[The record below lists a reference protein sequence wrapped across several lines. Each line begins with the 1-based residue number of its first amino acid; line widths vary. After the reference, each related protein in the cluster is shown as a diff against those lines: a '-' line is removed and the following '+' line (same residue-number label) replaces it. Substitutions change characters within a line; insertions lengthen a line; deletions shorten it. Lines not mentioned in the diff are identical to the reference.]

1 MTRRRYLSLGH
12 RLFQHTPVMLLR
24 ILKTIVIAA
33 WAVLMLEPANAAAP
47 TGLTSEDLRIPDHMS
62 DVVVN
67 GEKTAYENVLNAYRD
82 AQAKHPTDAG
92 LALAQCKFI
101 ERFAESEDLSWADV
115 ASRDFSACQSAL
127 EKQFSSDPE
136 AALFILENRF
146 GKPAIDYGEPLLK
159 SSNNWSAAQR
169 ARLHAALSR
178 NYSFTKND
186 TRAGQEAVLAVEL
199 DPANASLVEAMR
211 YLVKTGHP
219 QDAARLLAAAPVSKL
234 VWQESARIR
243 AATELLHGT
252 EAVAELHR
260 AQRAGLK
267 IDAYTTARALQ
278 HVGDSAGAEAVL
290 ASDAASHK
298 LESPQNQQLRL
309 EVAFD
314 SGNAKAAADVIHD
327 QYVKT
332 GNAGGLIGA
341 YAHLLNLDPT
351 LAGRPDL
358 FPLAFVLLVAI
369 VTVAVCPGLLLF
381 PVHYRATV
389 RQRIGK
395 VSVPLFGRIGLRHA
409 WLALAIYFVLLYLVT
424 IFHAGTALI
433 SPTGSGVARIDWQS
447 RLAVAYL
454 WALLFC
460 ALGLTWIARLLN
472 WRDWLGSG
480 SWKLK
485 WFVVPAG
492 LLAAQLLASGLLHH
506 AAATRAVPTVW
517 AVALVHG
524 AVAIGGLP
532 LALLVLSVFVPVMEE
547 LVFRGCLLGGL
558 SRHLSFGWSN
568 VLQAALFAGLHR
580 DSQHLAF
587 LFATG
592 VIAGWLVRK
601 TGGLSMSIL
610 MHALINAIFVIWVVS
625 FG

>member
-1 MTRRRYLSLGH
+1 
-12 RLFQHTPVMLLR
+12 MLLR
-24 ILKTIVIAA
+24 ILKILVIAA
-33 WAVLMLEPANAAAP
+33 WAVLMLDPVSAATP
-47 TGLTSEDLRIPDHMS
+47 TGWASEDLRLPERMN
-62 DVVVN
+62 DVVIN

-82 AQAKHPTDAG
+82 ALARYPADAG

-101 ERFAESEDLSWADV
+101 ERFAESDDLSWADV
-115 ASRDFSACQSAL
+115 ASRDFAACQSAL

-136 AALFILENRF
+136 AALFVLENRF
-146 GKPAIDYGEPLLK
+146 GKPAIDFGEPLLK
-159 SSNNWSAAQR
+159 SSNNWSATQR

-178 NYSFTKND
+178 NYSFAKND

-211 YLVKTGHP
+211 YLVKTGHA
-219 QDAARLLAAAPVSKL
+219 QDAARLLAAAPVPKL
-234 VWQESARIR
+234 LWQETARIR
-243 AATELLHGT
+243 AATELLRGT
-252 EAVAELHR
+252 EAIDELHR

-290 ASDAASHK
+290 ATDAASHK

-332 GNAGGLIGA
+332 GKAAGFIGA
-341 YAHLLNLDPT
+341 YAHLLNLDPA
-351 LAGRPDL
+351 LVGRLDL
-358 FPLAFVLLVAI
+358 LPLAFGLLAAIALVA
-369 VTVAVCPGLLLF
+369 ACPGLLLF
-381 PVHYRATV
+381 PAHYRGTV

-433 SPTGSGVARIDWQS
+433 SPTGSGAARIDWQS
-447 RLAVAYL
+447 RLAAAYL

-460 ALGLTWIARLLN
+460 ALGLAWVARLLD

-485 WFVVPAG
+485 WFVIPAG
-492 LLAAQLLASGLLHH
+492 LLAVQLLASGLLHH
-506 AAATRAVPTVW
+506 PAATKAAPTVW

-524 AVAIGGLP
+524 TVAIGGIP
-532 LALLVLSVFVPVMEE
+532 LALLVLSVLVPVMEE

-558 SRHLSFGWSN
+558 SRHMSFGWSN
-568 VLQAALFAGLHR
+568 VLQAALFAGLHQ
-580 DSQHLAF
+580 DSQHLVF

-601 TGGLSMSIL
+601 TKGLSMSIL
-610 MHALINAIFVIWVVS
+610 MHGLINATFVFSVLS
-625 FG
+625 LG